1 MLLIHGKEACDDNGI
16 IVILLYLRKERR
28 SYNWLSRLLLYLVVS
43 INLVAFLLKYVTNSH
58 R

>member
-28 SYNWLSRLLLYLVVS
+28 SYNWLSRLLLYLVIS
-43 INLVAFLLKYVTNSH
+43 INLVVFLLEYVTNSH

>member
-16 IVILLYLRKERR
+16 IVILLYLREERR
-28 SYNWLSRLLLYLVVS
+28 SYNWLSRLLLYLVIS
-43 INLVAFLLKYVTNSH
+43 INLVAFLLEYVTNSH